1 MDDIAHHDRAYG
13 RGGAAQVFQALRD
26 DITALRLAP
35 GAPLSRPGLQE
46 RFGLSSTP
54 IRDALLRLQEEGL
67 VEVFPQHATR
77 VAPIDIVSARQ
88 GQFLRRAIEAD
99 LVRGLAGQP
108 DAAVVE
114 RLRRLIRQQTALA
127 RLGEDEAL
135 VEADH
140 AFHRLFYDA
149 AGMPQLWT
157 LVRRQGGHIER
168 LRRLNLPVR
177 ERRREMLRDHEAI
190 LDAIA
195 AGRPAEAEQA
205 LRVHLSR
212 SLDFVDELR
221 AAYPGYFRR

>member
-1 MDDIAHHDRAYG
+1 MDDIAHHDRAYA